1 MLTALMSSN
10 PDTLPPYDMI
20 STSENPLS
28 EREVEILRL
37 LATGATNKQ
46 IAHQLVISPNTVK
59 VHLRNIYAKIEVSS
73 RTEASMWAV
82 QNGLLEGFPLSS
94 ETKTEETPSEDA
106 VPQEISFAPQ
116 ETTTQRPLRWV
127 AFTLMISL
135 ALIAA
140 LLLARNI
147 LRPAPTPTL
156 AVDVLDGGKLS
167 RWQTALDLPQ
177 AVSDASA
184 AAYDGA
190 LYLFGGQGE
199 NGLTAHAWRFV
210 AQQARWE
217 PLPDKPTPVSEVNA
231 VLLGEKIY
239 LPGGR
244 TASGELTA
252 TLEIYDPRQ
261 GKWLQGAPLPA
272 PRTAMAAA
280 AFEGRLYLFGGW
292 DGSEYT
298 TDVWVYDPQG
308 DYWETRTPLEIP
320 RAWALAAAT
329 DTGIHLL
336 GGENATGGL
345 DSHLIYA
352 PARENTPEGPWRT
365 GLSLPQPVRRP
376 VGAELAGLVYVLD
389 LQTSSPQ
396 GWVYYENQETWNAME
411 TLPEDLPPGAIVV
424 PLDTYLHF
432 LGGRDSQVLATHWM
446 YQAIYV
452 TSIPVIL
459 Q

>member
-1 MLTALMSSN
+1 MT
-10 PDTLPPYDMI
+10 
-20 STSENPLS
+20 STPENPLS
-28 EREVEILRL
+28 EREIEILRL
-37 LATGATNKQ
+37 LVTGATNKQ

-82 QNGLLEGFPLSS
+82 HNGVLESFPPAS
-94 ETKTEETPSEDA
+94 ETETEEAPSEDA
-106 VPQEISFAPQ
+106 ASPEIPSAPP
-116 ETTTQRPLRWV
+116 ETTVPRPRRWF
-127 AFTLMISL
+127 AFALMISL

-140 LLLARNI
+140 LLLGRAI

-156 AVDVLDGGKLS
+156 AVNVLDGGELS
-167 RWQTALDLPQ
+167 RWQTAPDLPQ
-177 AVSDASA
+177 AISDAAA

-190 LYLFGGQGE
+190 LYLFGGQDE

-210 AQQARWE
+210 AQKEQWE
-217 PLPDKPTPVSEVNA
+217 SLSDKPTPVSEVNA

-252 TLEIYDPRQ
+252 ALEIYDPRQ
-261 GKWLQGAPLPA
+261 SKWLQGASLPA
-272 PRTAMAAA
+272 PRTAMAVA

-292 DGSEYT
+292 DGREYT
-298 TDVWVYDPQG
+298 TDVWVYDPQR
-308 DYWETRTPLEIP
+308 DAWETRPPLEIP

-352 PARENTPEGPWRT
+352 PAREDTPEGPWRT
-365 GLSLPQPVRRP
+365 ALSLPQPVRRP

-389 LQTSSPQ
+389 LQTASPQ
-396 GWVYYENQETWNAME
+396 GWVYYESNETWHTME
-411 TLPEDLPPGAIVV
+411 TLPEGLSPGAIVV

-432 LGGRDSQVLATHWM
+432 LGGRGSQVLATHWM
-446 YQAIYV
+446 YQAIYI

-459 Q
+459 H